1 MYCSIV
7 MLPFPLSA
15 SRSRLKIR
23 PVAVVSPDEA
33 LAVAASIRSRWCM
46 AAVCSFDIVPA
57 FDAAPS
63 DASATR
69 VVCAITAGLVVALA
83 APNAVAH
90 AAMADDSNGDLGAAP
105 GPDHEAQPANARLAR
120 TTTARMVIMSRS
132 SHHVGAPRAASA
144 SSVATAAPI
153 PRIGRAERSQP
164 SLAAGERQG
173 ARFRPTSDLGAEEH
187 ELRLMCLSFRAVPQN
202 IGPDMPANLER
213 LLYAGEIDQGPR
225 IVLSD

>member
-1 MYCSIV
+1 
-7 MLPFPLSA
+7 
-15 SRSRLKIR
+15 
-23 PVAVVSPDEA
+23 
-33 LAVAASIRSRWCM
+33 VAA
-46 AAVCSFDIVPA
+46 
-57 FDAAPS
+57 
-63 DASATR
+63 
-69 VVCAITAGLVVALA
+69 
-83 APNAVAH
+83 
-90 AAMADDSNGDLGAAP
+90 
-105 GPDHEAQPANARLAR
+105 
-120 TTTARMVIMSRS
+120 
-132 SHHVGAPRAASA
+132 
-144 SSVATAAPI
+144 AAPI